1 MAVNDFADQVVTRDV
16 LRSELR
22 TLLEKLDAT
31 PEAQDGT
38 HR

>member
-1 MAVNDFADQVVTRDV
+1 V
-16 LRSELR
+16 LRCELR
-22 TLLEKLDAT
+22 ALLEKLDAT